1 MNRREAEKILK
12 KNFGIEK
19 FYDEQ
24 WEAIEKLLRGER
36 VLMIQRTGFGKSL
49 VFQFTAFVSNGT
61 TVIFSPLIALMRD
74 QVNKLESIGIKA
86 AFVNSTLS
94 IEEKQDIL
102 NRAKNG
108 YYKMLYIAPE
118 RQEDIAWNETVHQMR
133 LSMIV
138 VDEAHC
144 VSVWGHD
151 FRPSYRRIV
160 NLAKQ
165 LDSSL
170 PILACTATATPRVQE
185 DIKEQFVNSNL
196 TIIRGDLTR
205 NNFYLNVII
214 AENQEAK
221 MLDLLKQIKSIEGNG
236 IVYCGTQAETEIFS
250 RWLEFNNI
258 NSVFYNSSLDND
270 TRKYIED
277 GLMKN
282 RYKCVVSTNALG
294 MGLDKPDIRFVIHT
308 QVPTSLL
315 HYYQEIG
322 RAGRDGGPTKIILYY
337 NPSDDVLP
345 LSFIKSARPD
355 KVQYENVV
363 NCLKLNTLGLN
374 AIIKKVNLKQNKVKV
389 ILADLI
395 DQKIITRDIKTKRY
409 EYIYGA
415 PKLDFSSF
423 ETLRKAKLKDFDIMK
438 DYIYTKDCRM
448 LFIKKYLGDDS
459 MDICEKCDND
469 YLKTSMDIFEIE
481 NKYEEIKA
489 SDSGLELIKRYRES
503 FFPILDVENKTSI
516 LRNGVAASYYGV
528 SNVGEILNRCKYH
541 NGGDFPD
548 YLLKLCLKA
557 YRKYFKNE
565 VFDVILYVPPTESGD
580 LVKNFAIKIASILK
594 FPISHSLT
602 KTRITE
608 PQKKFEAATLKME
621 NLKDAFTISEE
632 VVGKKFL
639 IIDDIFDSGHTIKS
653 VAKMLQNKG
662 ASEVA
667 PLTIAKT
674 VGGR

>member
-1 MNRREAEKILK
+1 MNRKEAEKILK
-12 KNFGIEK
+12 ENFGIEK

-24 WEAIEKLLRGER
+24 WESIEKLLRGER

-61 TVIFSPLIALMRD
+61 AVIFSPLIALMRD
-74 QVNKLESIGIKA
+74 QVNKLKSIGIRA

-94 IEEKQDIL
+94 LEEKQDIL
-102 NRAKNG
+102 EKAKIG
-108 YYKMLYIAPE
+108 YYKMLYVAPE
-118 RQEDIAWNETVHQMR
+118 RLEDSAWNDTVHQMR

-160 NLAKQ
+160 NIAKQ

-185 DIKEQFVNSNL
+185 DIKEQFDNSNL
-196 TIIRGDLTR
+196 TVIRGDLTR
-205 NNFYLNVII
+205 KNFSLNVII
-214 AENQEAK
+214 TENQEAK
-221 MLDLLKQIKSIEGNG
+221 MLDLLEQIKSIEGTG

-258 NSVFYNSSLDND
+258 NSVFYNSSLDNN
-270 TRKYIED
+270 TRMHIED

-294 MGLDKPDIRFVIHT
+294 MGLDKPDIRFVVHT

-322 RAGRDGGPTKIILYY
+322 RAGRDNEPTKIILYY
-337 NPSDDVLP
+337 NPSDDLLP

-355 KVQYENVV
+355 NVQYEKVM
-363 NCLKLNTLGLN
+363 NCLKLNTFGLKT
-374 AIIKKVNLKQNKVKV
+374 IVKKVNLKQTKVKV

-395 DQKIITRDIKTKRY
+395 DQKIITKTKRY

-415 PKLDFSSF
+415 PKLDLSSF
-423 ETLRKAKLKDFDIMK
+423 EALRRAKLKDFDIIK
-438 DYIYTKDCRM
+438 NYIYTKGCRM
-448 LFIKKYLGDDS
+448 LFINNYLGDNS
-459 MDICEKCDND
+459 KAICEKCDND
-469 YLKTSMDIFEIE
+469 LLGSSLTSLAKRNESK
-481 NKYEEIKA
+481 NKGEVIKA
-489 SDSGLELIKRYRES
+489 SDSGLELIQKYRES
-503 FFPILDVENKTSI
+503 FFPVLDFGTRISI
-516 LRNGVAASYYGV
+516 LRKGVAASYYGV
-528 SNVGEILNRCKYH
+528 SNVGETLNRCKYH

-548 YLLKLCLKA
+548 YLIKLCLKA
-557 YRKYFKNE
+557 YRNCFKKE
-565 VFDVILYVPPTESGD
+565 VFDVVLYVPPTESGD
-580 LVKNFAIKIASILK
+580 LVKNFAVKMASILK
-594 FPISHSLT
+594 FPISHSLI

-608 PQKKFEAATLKME
+608 PQKVFETASLKE
-621 NLKDAFTISEE
+621 DNLKKAFTINEDIK
-632 VVGKKFL
+632 GKKIL

-653 VAKMLQNKG
+653 IAKMLKKKG
-662 ASEVA
+662 AREVA
-667 PLTIAKT
+667 PITIAKQ
-674 VGGR
+674 